1 MRAVPTVAVVGTGP
15 AGIAATRQL
24 RDQAGVRVVL
34 VAPEGRS
41 EYLPGTLAVAAG
53 DARAAQ
59 YRTRVELAGVEII
72 PARVEAIEPGALRI
86 GGSWIRAHAVIA
98 APGLALDPVGG
109 ATSGEIVG
117 FWDPTGAEAAA
128 PRMRAVERGLVDV
141 VISSLP
147 YRCPPAPYGLAMRLA
162 RRARR
167 LGQQL
172 QVRLVTPE
180 EHPLAALGRVLGD
193 ALLAG
198 CQDAGVEVSLGAK
211 IDPEALARGAITA
224 RASDGDGA
232 DLTIV
237 IPRHRTSPLLADL
250 VDATSPLVTVDAR
263 FGTEMTGVFVVGDAA
278 ASPYPRAADPP
289 RGRERSQRR
298 QCCPSSAS
306 STPGTPR
313 RLHRTAS
320 STTATAPTGVS
331 GSPTRMG
338 HHPGGSPLS
347 PSLPPHRHWQRTSKM
362 PTGDGTHC
370 ASKASDQHMR
380 SVSPLAHPA
389 SPRPWC
395 CRRRPRCERLRG
407 VGAAACLG
415 VTDDREGRRLCRP
428 GCCAKALPMNFHL
441 TLDAG

>member
-278 ASPYPRAADPP
+278 ASPYPRAADPAAW
-289 RGRERSQRR
+289 S
-298 QCCPSSAS
+298 
-306 STPGTPR
+306 GT
-313 RLHRTAS
+313 LA
-320 STTATAPTGVS
+320 ATAVLSELGFEHARDPEAPAPDCFVDHGDGAYGRIRITYPDG
-331 GSPTRMG
+331 PP
-338 HHPGGSPLS
+338 PGGQPAVAIAPATPALAKDFEDA
-347 PSLPPHRHWQRTSKM
+347 HRRWH
-362 PTGDGTHC
+362 
-370 ASKASDQHMR
+370 A
-380 SVSPLAHPA
+380 
-389 SPRPWC
+389 
-395 CRRRPRCERLRG
+395 LR
-407 VGAAACLG
+407 V
-415 VTDDREGRRLCRP
+415 EGQ
-428 GCCAKALPMNFHL
+428 
-441 TLDAG
+441 